1 MNPDMASGNSLDPD
15 ILMASDGRGGRSVH
29 PSPHNGV
36 TLRFPHSFQWYP
48 RPRTCALPLVITQ
61 ATDIDSDPHC
71 NGLMCDGEM
80 ERRRSQGVHTLWRM
94 EELETAVRN
103 KQL

>member
-61 ATDIDSDPHC
+61 ATDIDSDPSC
-71 NGLMCDGEM
+71 NRTIEPDMAIGSLLGQDLTMV
-80 ERRRSQGVHTLWRM
+80 SS
-94 EELETAVRN
+94 
-103 KQL
+103 